1 MAEKLHEVMDTQW
14 KKALEILLSPT
25 KLAMKVENVDPE
37 VLDGVASIKP
47 ENESF
52 ETPKSSRCKSRKTKD
67 DYKKAQQ
74 LQNYIEILLNKSPRD
89 LESLDR
95 FLNDFR
101 NDQKHSSTSPPKNS
115 KSYPPWK

>member
-1 MAEKLHEVMDTQW
+1 MDTQW

-25 KLAMKVENVDPE
+25 KLAIKVEGVDPE

-52 ETPKSSRCKSRKTKD
+52 ESPKSSRCRSRKSKD
-67 DYKKAQQ
+67 DYKKAQK

-89 LESLDR
+89 LEALDR

-101 NDQKHSSTSPPKNS
+101 EENKKSSTSPPPKNS

>member
-1 MAEKLHEVMDTQW
+1 MDTQW

-25 KLAMKVENVDPE
+25 KLAIKVERVNPE

-52 ETPKSSRCKSRKTKD
+52 ESPKSSRCGSRKPKD
-67 DYKKAQQ
+67 DYKKAQK

-89 LESLDR
+89 LDALDK

-101 NDQKHSSTSPPKNS
+101 DEHKKSSESPPKNS
-115 KSYPPWK
+115 KSHPPWK